1 MNVNQLSKRLALV
14 AGYLPKGAHFA
25 DIGSDHAY
33 LPCFVC
39 MKDPEARAVAG
50 EVNQG
55 PYDSAKSEVEKHKLE
70 EHIDVRLGDGL
81 AVVAPGEIKQVVIA
95 GMGGPLIRDILEGGK
110 EKLTNVNRIIVQ
122 PNIDSRSLRRWFFQH
137 GYTLVDETIVEEG
150 GHIYEIL
157 VAEKGDPSSSY
168 NQQTIDKEMWL
179 GPFLLEK
186 RPEAFIKKCKEEWK
200 KKQYIVKQ
208 MKQAASPDEDK
219 LKQQQKEME
228 WLEEVL
234 QS

>member
-14 AGYLPKGAHFA
+14 ADYLPKGAHFA

-70 EHIDVRLGDGL
+70 DRIDVRLGDGL

-110 EKLTNVNRIIVQ
+110 EKLSDVNRIVVQ

-137 GYTLVDETIVEEG
+137 DYKLVDETIVEES

-157 VAEKGDPSSSY
+157 VAEKGDPSSPY
-168 NQQTIDKEMWL
+168 QQQMIEREMWL
-179 GPFLLEK
+179 GPYLLEK
-186 RPEAFIKKCKEEWK
+186 RPEPFIKKCKEEWN
-200 KKQYIVKQ
+200 KKQYIIKQ
-208 MKQAASPDEDK
+208 MKQATSPDEEK
-219 LKQQQKEME
+219 LKQQQKELK